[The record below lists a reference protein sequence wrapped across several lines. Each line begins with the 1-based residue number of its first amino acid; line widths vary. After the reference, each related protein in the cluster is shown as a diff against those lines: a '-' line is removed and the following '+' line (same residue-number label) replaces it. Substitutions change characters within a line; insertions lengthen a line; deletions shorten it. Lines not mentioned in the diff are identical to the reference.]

1 MTARSLRRGA
11 IRSIRRAEDPL
22 LRSFFATRRQRNKR
36 SAPPRGAADP
46 LPSARRPPVTSGT
59 AGPPPAAGFGESAL
73 VDLHGVGTV
82 RRLAA
87 AECLALEGRAGVC
100 VVVLDGAL
108 ELRAIADKAALSLG
122 VVAKGECWFLD
133 PGCHSYDVVALGP
146 TTVVAVTRAG
156 LALLPPATRRLVDD
170 TAASTVAA
178 RFDALATCY
187 ASAGRRHTALASSV
201 KERFARSSR
210 LLASPAFGQM
220 LATIPALPVHATDL
234 AARLLD
240 DGAHADEVVESI
252 KNNPA
257 VAALVLKRVNSAY
270 YGLTTKV
277 SDYYRA
283 LLLLGSNAVYQLVLD
298 SAVAT
303 IVPDE
308 PDAREIRARAL
319 VVSMLAYE
327 IALVSKACNP
337 LVASTIGL
345 LHNIGDSLTPFLRR
359 NRPEADSLL
368 GCVDAPALG
377 AAVLATWGL
386 PERVHQVVAQQDH
399 PRLLG
404 PQELDGFVAEI
415 GVLYLARACH
425 DVALGGAA
433 PPPYAGE
440 YMTQLGLK
448 ETDCAKFCRD
458 TLGPAI
464 ARKGDGV
471 PAVLRVWLQAHATTR
486 EHPPSNRFTI
496 DSP

>member
-1 MTARSLRRGA
+1 MF
-11 IRSIRRAEDPL
+11 
-22 LRSFFATRRQRNKR
+22 RSFFATRRHRNER
-36 SAPPRGAADP
+36 SALPRGAADP
-46 LPSARRPPVTSGT
+46 RPPARRPPMTSGT
-59 AGPPPAAGFGESAL
+59 AGPASATGFGESAL

-82 RRLAA
+82 RRFAA
-87 AECLALEGRAGVC
+87 DERLALEGLAGAC

-108 ELRAIADKAALSLG
+108 ALRATADDAALSLG
-122 VVAKGECWFLD
+122 VVAKGECWSLD
-133 PGCHSYDVVALGP
+133 PGHRSYDVVALGP
-146 TTVVAVTRAG
+146 TTVVTVTRAG

-170 TAASTVAA
+170 TAASTAAA

-201 KERFARSSR
+201 KELFARSSR
-210 LLASPAFGQM
+210 VLASPAFRQM

-252 KNNPA
+252 RNNPA
-257 VAALVLKRVNSAY
+257 VAGLVLKRVNSAY
-270 YGLTTKV
+270 YGLTTKI

-298 SAVAT
+298 SAVAA

-308 PDAREIRARAL
+308 PDAREVRARAL
-319 VVSMLAYE
+319 VISALAYE
-327 IALVSKACNP
+327 IALVSKAGNP

-345 LHNIGDSLTPFLRR
+345 LHNIGDSLTLFLRR
-359 NRPEADSLL
+359 SRPEADALL

-377 AAVLATWGL
+377 AAVLAAWGL
-386 PERVHQVVAQQDH
+386 PSLVHQVVARQDH

-415 GVLYLARACH
+415 GVLYLARACY

-433 PPPYAGE
+433 PPPYTGE

-448 ETDCAKFCRD
+448 ETDCAAFCRD

-471 PAVLRVWLQAHATTR
+471 PAALRAWLQARATSR
-486 EHPPSNRFTI
+486 EETAGAADLVGREGR
-496 DSP
+496 